1 MKISIKNLLFSQL
14 GLPGC
19 RLQDKLP
26 SLEQLS
32 SVTQRY
38 PAQAGIVGRHKAVRL
53 LLAQCAQDTS
63 AKVEQAINSP
73 WGGGVP
79 SSWGALSFSVSSLKP
94 SPSPHSY
101 RAATEHAGRW
111 H

>member
-73 WGGGVP
+73 WGGCTFQLG
-79 SSWGALSFSVSSLKP
+79 STEFFSEQFEAFPQPTLIQSC
-94 SPSPHSY
+94 Y
-101 RAATEHAGRW
+101 
-111 H
+111 